1 MDLHEAIAGRR
12 AVRQYTAESL
22 DKDTIRR
29 LIGAAVLAPSAINEQ
44 PWVFTVV
51 SDQALLD
58 RASRDVKAHVRA
70 TMSASAY
77 AGRLKGMVDRD
88 NEQIFHRAP
97 TLVLIS
103 AAAPGPWVVEDCTL
117 AAANL
122 MLTAHSLG
130 LGSCW
135 IGFAQSYCN
144 SPEGRV
150 MFGLDA
156 GSETVA
162 PIIIGYPAAI
172 APPVARKPPQIR
184 WV

>member
-58 RASRDVKAHVRA
+58 RASREVKAHVRA

-77 AGRLKGMVDRD
+77 AGRLKGERPVKSFWRRD
-88 NEQIFHRAP
+88 GASDDLDLRSA
-97 TLVLIS
+97 LMLALIS
-103 AAAPGPWVVEDCTL
+103 DRVVGHGAD
-117 AAANL
+117 
-122 MLTAHSLG
+122 
-130 LGSCW
+130 
-135 IGFAQSYCN
+135 
-144 SPEGRV
+144 
-150 MFGLDA
+150 
-156 GSETVA
+156 
-162 PIIIGYPAAI
+162 
-172 APPVARKPPQIR
+172 
-184 WV
+184 